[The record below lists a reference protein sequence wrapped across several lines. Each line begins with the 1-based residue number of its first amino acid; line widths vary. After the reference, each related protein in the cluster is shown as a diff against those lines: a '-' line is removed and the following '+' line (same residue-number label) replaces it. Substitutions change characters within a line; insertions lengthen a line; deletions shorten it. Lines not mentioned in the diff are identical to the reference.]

1 MIGYD
6 VENTKIKQAMKKI
19 LFASILALSVL
30 SCRENKSQN
39 NDIVEKAAEN
49 TESSMPIKRLSKT
62 QDIFNGIYYEK
73 IKNDEGLK
81 KMDEKISLMQ
91 EDAHKMQSIYSNV
104 ISNSEDYYLI
114 AKNEA
119 KSINDSVLR
128 KEMMNLITESSDKY
142 DIKVQKIKEL
152 KSKINRNKQNI
163 YSLYTAFTIRKTIPE
178 IEKYQNTHPLKTDS
192 LNQFINKQNQ
202 LLEELKKLK

>member
-1 MIGYD
+1 
-6 VENTKIKQAMKKI
+6 MKKI
-19 LFASILALSVL
+19 LFASIFTLSVL
-30 SCRENKSQN
+30 SCRENKSQD
-39 NDIVEKAAEN
+39 NDIVAKAAEN

-73 IKNDEGLK
+73 IKNDDEIK
-81 KMDEKISLMQ
+81 KVDEKISLMQ
-91 EDAHKMQSIYSNV
+91 EDAHKMQGIYSSI

-128 KEMMNLITESSDKY
+128 KEMIKLIEESSNKY
-142 DIKVQKIKEL
+142 DLKVQKIKEL
-152 KSKINRNKQNI
+152 KHKINRNKQSI
-163 YSLYTAFTIRKTIPE
+163 YSLYTAFKIRKTLPE
-178 IEKYQNTHPLKTDS
+178 IEKYQNAHPLKTDS

>member
-1 MIGYD
+1 
-6 VENTKIKQAMKKI
+6 MKKI

-30 SCRENKSQN
+30 SCRETKSQN

-73 IKNDEGLK
+73 IKNDDEIK
-81 KMDEKISLMQ
+81 KVDKKIFLMQ
-91 EDAHKMQSIYSNV
+91 EDAHKMQGIYSSV

-114 AKNEA
+114 AENEA

-128 KEMMNLITESSDKY
+128 KEMMNLIKESSDKY
-142 DIKVQKIKEL
+142 YLKVQKIKEL
-152 KSKINRNKQNI
+152 KSKIYRNKQSI
-163 YSLYTAFTIRKTIPE
+163 YSLYTAFKIRKTLPE

>member
-1 MIGYD
+1 
-6 VENTKIKQAMKKI
+6 MKKI
-19 LFASILALSVL
+19 LFASILTLSIL
-30 SCRENKSQN
+30 SCRENKSQKH
-39 NDIVEKAAEN
+39 DIVEKAAEN

-81 KMDEKISLMQ
+81 KMDEKISLIQ
-91 EDAHKMQSIYSNV
+91 EDAHKMQSIYSSI

-128 KEMMNLITESSDKY
+128 KEMMSLITESSDKY
-142 DIKVQKIKEL
+142 YLKVQKIKEL
-152 KSKINRNKQNI
+152 KSKINRNKQSI
-163 YSLYTAFTIRKTIPE
+163 YSVYAALKIRKTLPE
-178 IEKYQNTHPLKTDS
+178 IEKYQNAHPLKTDS

>member
-1 MIGYD
+1 
-6 VENTKIKQAMKKI
+6 MKKI
-19 LFASILALSVL
+19 LLASILALSLL
-30 SCRENKSQN
+30 SCGENKSQ

-49 TESSMPIKRLSKT
+49 TESSILIKRLSKT

-73 IKNDEGLK
+73 IKNDKEIK
-81 KMDEKISLMQ
+81 KVDEKISLMQ
-91 EDAHKMQSIYSNV
+91 EDAHKIQGIYSSI

-128 KEMMNLITESSDKY
+128 KEMIKLIEESSDKY
-142 DIKVQKIKEL
+142 YQKVQKIKEL
-152 KSKINRNKQNI
+152 KHKINRNKQNI
-163 YSLYTAFTIRKTIPE
+163 YSLYAAFKIRKTLPE
-178 IEKYQNTHPLKTDS
+178 IEKYQNAHPLKTDS
-192 LNQFINKQNQ
+192 LNQFINKQNA

>member
-1 MIGYD
+1 
-6 VENTKIKQAMKKI
+6 MKKI

-30 SCRENKSQN
+30 SCRETKSQN

-73 IKNDEGLK
+73 IKNDDEIK
-81 KMDEKISLMQ
+81 KVDKKIFLMQ
-91 EDAHKMQSIYSNV
+91 EDAHKMQGIYSSV

-114 AKNEA
+114 AENEA

-128 KEMMNLITESSDKY
+128 KEMMNLIKESSDKY
-142 DIKVQKIKEL
+142 YLKVQKIKEL
-152 KSKINRNKQNI
+152 KSKIYRNKQSI
-163 YSLYTAFTIRKTIPE
+163 YSLYTAFKIRKTLPE
-178 IEKYQNTHPLKTDS
+178 IEKYQNAHPLKTDS